1 VLIEGGPVDR
11 SSTGGASL
19 ALRLAPVLKLFGARG
34 MARRHIADALRKYS
48 ADPAWVTQ
56 QVIEAYARPIV
67 QDLGGA
73 SRVLNAM
80 QRAAIPAPLADNLFR
95 VHQPVRLL
103 VGAVRRQG
111 GIEPGEIV
119 LLHDRLPDFQTDTIA
134 NSGVYVHE
142 EQPDAVVKAI
152 LALAE
157 DVRHSIAVSAL
168 TTTSH

>member
-1 VLIEGGPVDR
+1 
-11 SSTGGASL
+11 
-19 ALRLAPVLKLFGARG
+19 
-34 MARRHIADALRKYS
+34 
-48 ADPAWVTQ
+48 
-56 QVIEAYARPIV
+56 
-67 QDLGGA
+67 
-73 SRVLNAM
+73 M

-95 VHQPVRLL
+95 VRQPVRLL

-111 GIEPGEIV
+111 GIEPGEIA